1 MLSQAQTMANK
12 LFSPKNKLRLGGAK
26 KRQQPPRLEAEQQP
40 VTITMTASHPPK
52 ARRYGDSSPAR
63 PNGHYSPGG
72 STDPRSRPNR
82 CVSFD
87 MLEQSP
93 SRHSQRLASIVLNA
107 QHPGYKSMR
116 HHRVIMVALDG
127 HVPLQS
133 DSPLH
138 WLMEAMAV
146 AGDHIICVHR
156 PRRTNKSE
164 NYVSETTKDAR
175 ALFEATVGLV
185 AAICP
190 DLPLKVTLEYGIG
203 SPAHRMIQSLIGL
216 YAPSMLVMG
225 PSEGEIDTGVSSL
238 VNSLGRDAIKHS
250 LQYSQVPVIVARPDV
265 EREAHREERRNDR
278 SYADILQEA
287 CGGGGLL
294 HESDWKD
301 TGGLI
306 LYPEEVIRSR
316 ESSGPGDYDDDR
328 LRRGSETV
336 SEEMDDSDE
345 GGEFEV
351 VSGEQLLLGHLELER
366 SSHCIPGGTDATPA
380 AAAESLLLIPRQQQE
395 GPRPV
400 SERV

>member
-26 KRQQPPRLEAEQQP
+26 KRQPRLEAEQQQA

-52 ARRYGDSSPAR
+52 AM
-63 PNGHYSPGG
+63 
-72 STDPRSRPNR
+72 RPNR

-93 SRHSQRLASIVLNA
+93 SRHSQRLASIVLNT

-116 HHRVIMVALDG
+116 HHRAIMVALDG
-127 HVPLQS
+127 HVPLQA

-138 WLMEAMAV
+138 WLLEAMAV

-156 PRRTNKSE
+156 PRRTNKGE
-164 NYVSETTKDAR
+164 NHVSETTKDAR
-175 ALFEATVGLV
+175 ALFEAMVALV

-190 DLPLKVTLEYGIG
+190 DVPLKVTLEYGVG
-203 SPAHRMIQSLIGL
+203 CAAHRMIQSLITL

-225 PSEGEIDTGVSSL
+225 PSEGEIDMGISSL
-238 VNSLGRDAIKHS
+238 VSSHGRDSIKHS

-265 EREAHREERRNDR
+265 EREAHKEERRNDR

-287 CGGGGLL
+287 CGGV

-306 LYPEEVIRSR
+306 LYPEEVMRSR

-328 LRRGSETV
+328 LRRDSE
-336 SEEMDDSDE
+336 SYNEEVDDSDDE

-351 VSGEQLLLGHLELER
+351 VSGEQLLAHLELNSVTVR
-366 SSHCIPGGTDATPA
+366 RHSIPGGADATA
-380 AAAESLLLIPRQQQE
+380 AAAAAGSLLLFPHQQKSPR
-395 GPRPV
+395 RPV
-400 SERV
+400 GERV